1 MAMRASADDAAGGG
15 TDHASWAAFFSYG
28 FRPFFLGA
36 AVWAATAMAL
46 WLTWIAVHAAGGALT
61 WMKIANAPHVWHAHE
76 MVYGFAVAAV
86 AGFLL
91 TAVPNWTGALPLSGR
106 PLALLFFCW
115 LAGRLAMAVSALLPY
130 SLVAL
135 ADLAFLPLLGGFA
148 ARQLMVKPQRKNM
161 VFLAMLAVLTVANVA
176 YHLIEAG
183 LVTADPLAP
192 VRIALLTLVMM
203 VVVIGGRIVPSFT
216 HNWLHLQAV
225 PGAMPRRDARLDQLS
240 VASVAGL
247 VLVSAL
253 PLADVW
259 PGAMAL
265 VAGLA
270 NVARLAGWRGLA
282 TWRSPI
288 VVVLH
293 VGYAWIV
300 VGLLLLAAAKL
311 GGAVS
316 MASAMHALGTGGV
329 GTMILA
335 VMSRAALGHTGR
347 PLAVHP
353 SIAAAYA
360 LVSLAALLRAFGPL
374 LAPAAYDAL
383 MLAAGLAW
391 VAAFAVFATVYLPV
405 LVRPRVHQRRSSA

>member
-1 MAMRASADDAAGGG
+1 MAIEVRADDVTARDGDG
-15 TDHASWAAFFSYG
+15 ASWSAFFSYG

-36 AVWAATAMAL
+36 AVWAALAMAL
-46 WLTWIAVHAAGGALT
+46 WLTWIAIHAAGGALT
-61 WMKIANAPHVWHAHE
+61 WMTIADAPHVWHAHE
-76 MVYGFAVAAV
+76 MVYGFAAAAV

-91 TAVPNWTGALPLSGR
+91 TAVPNWTGALPLTGR
-106 PLALLFFCW
+106 PLEVLFALW
-115 LAGRLAMAVSALLPY
+115 LVGRVAMAMSGLLPY
-130 SLVAL
+130 PLVAA
-135 ADLAFLPLLGGFA
+135 ADIAFLPVLAGFA

-161 VFLAMLAVLTVANVA
+161 VFLAMIAVMAGANVA
-176 YHLIEAG
+176 YHSIEAG
-183 LVTADPLAP
+183 IAAGDPLAP
-192 VRIALLTLVMM
+192 VRVALLTLVMM

-225 PGAMPRRDARLDQLS
+225 PGAMPRRNARLDLLS

-253 PLADVW
+253 PLADAW
-259 PGAMAL
+259 IGAMAV

-270 NVARLAGWRGLA
+270 NAARFAGWRGLA

-300 VGLLLLAAAKL
+300 AGLLLLAAAKL
-311 GGAVS
+311 GGPISA
-316 MASAMHALGTGGV
+316 ASAMHALGTGGV

-335 VMSRAALGHTGR
+335 VMSRASLGHTGR
-347 PLAVHP
+347 PLIAHP
-353 SIAAAYA
+353 AIAAAYA
-360 LVSLAALLRAFGPL
+360 LVSLAALLRVFGPVL
-374 LAPAAYDAL
+374 YPQAYNAL

-391 VAAFAVFATVYLPV
+391 ITAFAVFALIYLPA
-405 LVRPRVHQRRSSA
+405 LTSPRVHQRTSGS

>member
-1 MAMRASADDAAGGG
+1 MAIEARADDVEAGDSDG
-15 TDHASWAAFFSYG
+15 ASWGAFFSYG

-36 AVWAATAMAL
+36 AVWAALAMAL
-46 WLTWIAVHAAGGALT
+46 WLTWIAIHAAGGALT
-61 WMKIANAPHVWHAHE
+61 WMTISDAPHVWHAHE
-76 MVYGFAVAAV
+76 MVYGFAAAAV

-106 PLALLFFCW
+106 PLAVLFALW
-115 LAGRLAMAVSALLPY
+115 LAGRMAMTVSGLLSYP
-130 SLVAL
+130 LVAA
-135 ADLAFLPLLGGFA
+135 ADIAFLPVLGGFA

-161 VFLAMLAVLTVANVA
+161 VFLAMIAVMAVANVA
-176 YHLIEAG
+176 YHLIAAG
-183 LVTADPLAP
+183 LVAADPLAP
-192 VRIALLTLVMM
+192 VRVALLTLVMM

-225 PGAMPRRDARLDQLS
+225 PGPMPRRNARLDLLS

-247 VLVSAL
+247 VLASVP

-259 PGAMAL
+259 LGVVAL

-270 NVARLAGWRGLA
+270 NAARLAGWRGLA

-288 VVVLH
+288 VLVLH

-311 GGAVS
+311 GGPIS
-316 MASAMHALGTGGV
+316 TASAMHALGTGGV

-335 VMSRAALGHTGR
+335 VMSRASLGHTGR
-347 PLAVHP
+347 PLVVHRT
-353 SIAAAYA
+353 IAWAYG

-374 LAPAAYDAL
+374 LFPEAYNGL
-383 MLAAGLAW
+383 MLGAGIAW
-391 VAAFAVFATVYLPV
+391 LAAFAVFALVYLPA
-405 LVRPRVHQRRSSA
+405 LTSPRVHQRTRGA